1 MIHHSLSFQKHYLE
15 YANSLPRMFDF
26 GHNNPLMLWKPVV
39 EPDFGQERFLVEDPV
54 RSYQNGDFMKIPI
67 ITGMTKDEFVGPAIC
82 ELLSKNSLL

>member
-1 MIHHSLSFQKHYLE
+1 
-15 YANSLPRMFDF
+15 
-26 GHNNPLMLWKPVV
+26 MLWKPVI

-82 ELLSKNSLL
+82 ELLLKNCVLIDIL